1 MLTRKLTA
9 SRRPEAA
16 NDAPGPAAA
25 ASSATAAIARLA
37 DLVSG
42 LAVDAAEVHAEID
55 ETHRA
60 SGRQA
65 EALQRLAASIGGV
78 QSAQGSIGTSVDA
91 SRSAMRGARV
101 AVDAVGRD
109 VAAVVETLQRVAD
122 AARRITQVAAQTR
135 LVAFNASVE
144 AKRAG
149 ESGRGFSV
157 VADAVKDLASQ
168 VDATSRRIV
177 GTVGD
182 LDARI
187 GALAQELCSADAN
200 GAESDAERSRFHA
213 ALGGVDAC
221 VARIE
226 QQAGESA
233 DLCGGMQ
240 QRAAALADETQQGL
254 AALERARA
262 GAEGFRRMSGDFIE
276 LLAGCGVDTED
287 TAWIRTVQRAAGELG
302 RALEAAIAAGTLS
315 EADVFDEN
323 YRPIP
328 GVEPPQY
335 TNRFT
340 EAAQTLVQPLLEP
353 MLQSPKVLAFI
364 AVDRNGYAPT
374 HNRKACQPPRV
385 DPPDAAWNAANS
397 RWRRMFNEGSGLA
410 AARSQKPYLVQI
422 DRRAMGNGVFSP
434 VKDICA
440 PVWVNGRHW
449 GAVRLGLQC

>member
-1 MLTRKLTA
+1 LTRKLTA
-9 SRRPEAA
+9 SRRLEAA
-16 NDAPGPAAA
+16 NDAAGTPAA
-25 ASSATAAIARLA
+25 ASSVTAAIGRLA
-37 DLVSG
+37 GLVSG
-42 LAVDAAEVHAEID
+42 LAVDAAEVHGVID

-109 VAAVVETLQRVAD
+109 VAGVVETLQRVAD

-149 ESGRGFSV
+149 ESGRGFAV

-182 LDARI
+182 LEARI
-187 GALAQELCSADAN
+187 GTLAQELC
-200 GAESDAERSRFHA
+200 GAEANDGDAEGSRFHA

-226 QQAGESA
+226 QRAGESA
-233 DLCGGMQ
+233 ALCGGMQ

-254 AALERARA
+254 AALESARA

-276 LLAGCGVDTED
+276 LLAGCGVETED
-287 TAWIRTVQRAAGELG
+287 AAWIRSVQRVAGELG
-302 RALEAAIAAGTLS
+302 SALEAAIAAGTLS
-315 EADVFDEN
+315 DADLFDER

-340 EAAQTLVQPLLEP
+340 NAAQTLVQPLLEP
-353 MLQSPKVLAFI
+353 MLEAPNVLAFI

-385 DPPDAAWNAANS
+385 DPPDPVWNAAHS
-397 RWRRMFNEGSGLA
+397 RWRRMFNEASGLA
-410 AARSQKPYLVQI
+410 AARSHKPYLVQI